1 MQKPK
6 NYDITVIG
14 GGPAGSTVAALTA
27 QHGYRVLLLERET
40 EPSFKIGESLIPATY
55 WTFKR
60 LGVLEKLRKSHF
72 PQKFSVQF
80 YSRSGKASKPFYFFE
95 TNPHESAVTWQV
107 LRSEFDQGLLENAA
121 EKGVEVRRGA
131 RVRKVLFE
139 GGAAV
144 GVVVQNSPENY
155 RTRGTG
161 PRATERE
168 SNGRRGTGPRATG
181 SESDGRRGTDSRAT
195 GSESDGRRGTGPRAT
210 ERETIRSTVVVD
222 STGQSALIGR
232 QLDMNATEPN
242 LKMASL
248 FTHFEGAYRD
258 EGIDEGATLIMHTE
272 TKDSWFWSIPLP
284 YNRTS
289 IGVVG
294 ELDYLL
300 QNRRDANGKLDAQR
314 IFNEELAKCHALKKR
329 LAGAKPLFPIKTT
342 KDFSYRANRI
352 AGNGWVLVGD
362 AFGFLDPVY
371 STGLFLALKS
381 GEMAADVIVEAFQKN
396 DFSGAQLG
404 SFGPTFVKGMEAF
417 RKLVYAFYTR
427 EFSFARFLSEH
438 PEHQGG
444 IIDILS
450 GDVFRKDVTHIFP
463 DMTRMCALP
472 PEVPLNFNLSQSR

>member
-6 NYDITVIG
+6 TYDIIVIG

-121 EKGVEVRRGA
+121 EKGVEVHRGT
-131 RVRKVLFE
+131 RVREVLFE
-139 GGAAV
+139 GDTAV
-144 GVVVQNSPENY
+144 GVVAQNSAKGEK
-155 RTRGTG
+155 
-161 PRATERE
+161 EM
-168 SNGRRGTGPRATG
+168 
-181 SESDGRRGTDSRAT
+181 
-195 GSESDGRRGTGPRAT
+195 
-210 ERETIRSTVVVD
+210 IHSTVIVD
-222 STGQSALIGR
+222 STGQSSLIGR
-232 QLDMNATEPN
+232 QLDMNVTEPN

-248 FTHFEGAYRD
+248 YTHFEGAYRD

-294 ELDYLL
+294 ELGYLL

-314 IFNEELAKCHALKKR
+314 IFDEELLRCQALKKR
-329 LAGAKPLFPIKTT
+329 LAGAKQLFPIKTT

-381 GEMAADVIVEAFQKN
+381 GEMAADTIVEAFKKS
-396 DFSGAQLG
+396 DFSAAQLG

-417 RKLVYAFYTR
+417 RKLVYAFYTK

-463 DMTRMCALP
+463 DMARMCALP
-472 PEVPLNFNLSQSR
+472 TEVPLNVNSSQSP

>member
-27 QHGYRVLLLERET
+27 QHGHRVLLLERET

-80 YSRSGKASKPFYFFE
+80 YSRSGKAAKPFYFFQ

-121 EKGVEVRRGA
+121 EKGVEVRRGT

-139 GGAAV
+139 DNTAV
-144 GVVVQNSPENY
+144 GVVVQNSPENH

-161 PRATERE
+161 PRATKRE
-168 SNGRRGTGPRATG
+168 SDRRQR
-181 SESDGRRGTDSRAT
+181 TDSRAT
-195 GSESDGRRGTGPRAT
+195 ERESDERRGTGPRAT
-210 ERETIRSTVVVD
+210 ETETIHSTVIVD
-222 STGQSALIGR
+222 STGQSSLIGR

-248 FTHFEGAYRD
+248 FTHFEGAHRD

-314 IFNEELAKCHALKKR
+314 IFNEELSKCRALKKR
-329 LAGAKPLFPIKTT
+329 LAGAKQLFPIKTT

-396 DFSGAQLG
+396 DFSAAQLG

-417 RKLVYAFYTR
+417 RKLVYAFYTK

-463 DMTRMCALP
+463 DMAQMCALP
-472 PEVPLNFNLSQSR
+472 AEVPLLADSPQSQ